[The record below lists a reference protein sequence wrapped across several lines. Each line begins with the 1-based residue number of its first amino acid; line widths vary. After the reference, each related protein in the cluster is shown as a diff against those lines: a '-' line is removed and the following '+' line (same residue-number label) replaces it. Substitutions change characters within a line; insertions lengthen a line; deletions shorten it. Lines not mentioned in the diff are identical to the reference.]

1 MSGFEAHPRVSRRG
15 MMVGLT
21 ALAAASTARAQATG
35 SQRLM
40 FAVFRNASEIGRHSV
55 SIQRSG
61 DDATA
66 TIDAAFTVKIGPVPV
81 FRYHHEAVEV
91 WRDGR
96 FVSLKSTSISNG
108 AREQVSAMRTGS
120 GVTIDCTKGR
130 IVAGDA
136 APLTHWNSA
145 ALRRTLFNPQT
156 GALLRDTVTGPDRS
170 SVKLYD
176 GRIAPVTRYIL
187 TGDAGITDFYDEDGA
202 WAGLRGL
209 GPDKS
214 TIEYRR
220 MG

>member
-1 MSGFEAHPRVSRRG
+1 
-15 MMVGLT
+15 
-21 ALAAASTARAQATG
+21 
-35 SQRLM
+35 M

-66 TIDAAFTVKIGPVPV
+66 AIDAAFTVKIGPVPV

-96 FVSLKSTSISNG
+96 FISLKSTSISNG

-120 GVTIDCTKGR
+120 GVTIDCAKGR

-136 APLTHWNSA
+136 APLTHWNSH

-187 TGDAGITDFYDEDGA
+187 TGGRRHHRLLRRG
-202 WAGLRGL
+202 RGL
-209 GPDKS
+209 GRPAGPGARQVDDRIS
-214 TIEYRR
+214 ADGLESGLDHAHADRIGGGGRAAAEL
-220 MG
+220 